1 MVSLS
6 DIQDSVIDEWS
17 KIDKSVVVLTTAIDR
32 LMDKIQS
39 NNVVTVIG
47 FSGSGKSTA
56 VRRVAL
62 NLKQEQKYQ
71 IIALHS
77 PKDLITYY
85 VRGKKQ
91 VFVFDDV
98 CGKYSLDI
106 HKLMK
111 WKDLSTE
118 IKLCFED
125 ALLKC
130 LFTCKTHIFN
140 EAQFQNVDIL
150 SSCQHDILSPQ
161 YNLTKEERKLIAKSY
176 LTPEEVKS
184 VEDLKEFNEYDC
196 LPLLCQFYST
206 HRFSGITT
214 FFKHPTQV
222 IEDDLTSFLNTPD
235 QTTFAVLGL
244 FVIFNNKISKHNIE
258 SQHFKDILHEIS
270 DNVKTS
276 LALSLKVVKDHLM
289 MLANTYVRV
298 QTDAYSIIHDKW
310 FDTIVSF
317 YGQHMFDVILRR
329 SHSDNIRDRFRLE
342 INERFQEKH
351 SLVIPVPVEK
361 ESHYMERLC
370 KDINEGYVENVF
382 TNKQLRHLNFR
393 LKFIEHIRSKS
404 NLLKNLRMLKDK
416 SPLFVVSQQK
426 YLDIMKTLLDVK
438 FDVNVMNKF
447 GTTSLFIASENGDVR
462 MVKLL
467 LTYNCST
474 NAFKKGKTPLHIAS
488 EKGHKQVVKLLLQH
502 KANPNVRLENE
513 DTPLYIAAN
522 KGHNDIVEILL
533 ENECDITFCGNR
545 KSPLF
550 IAARLGDTEVV
561 RLLLERKFDPNILS
575 EDIMHYGHSP
585 LCIASKYGHTDIVE
599 LLLKH
604 DADSN
609 LKTKN
614 GLHPLYIASKEGFID
629 IVQLLI
635 DYNAD
640 VDSVVHFK
648 INKRHAVLFSET
660 ETITNMDSSLCVASE
675 KGFSDIVMLLLQNK
689 SDPNLCRLD
698 SMHISL
704 SPLCISATYGWKT
717 NIKLL
722 LNAKANP
729 NLQLDNQNVE
739 PPLFTAS
746 ANGYVEIVNMLLEN
760 KADPNLCS
768 VSYQCQ
774 DQSPLYKSCEKGH
787 LQIVKNLLKSKANPN
802 ILGKNNKTP
811 LCIAKEKCH
820 HDIVLQLKQFEKE
833 PLYVNLKYAL

>member
-1 MVSLS
+1 M
-6 DIQDSVIDEWS
+6 
-17 KIDKSVVVLTTAIDR
+17 TTAIGR
-32 LMDKIQS
+32 LIDKIQC

-62 NLKQEQKYQ
+62 NLKQEHKYQ
-71 IIALHS
+71 ILALHS

-111 WKDLSTE
+111 WKDLSNE

-125 ALLKC
+125 GLLKC

-161 YNLTKEERKLIAKSY
+161 YNLTKGERKLIAKSY
-176 LTPEEVKS
+176 LTSEEVKT

-206 HRFSGITT
+206 HRYSSITA
-214 FFKHPTQV
+214 FFENPTQV
-222 IEDDLTSFLNTPD
+222 IEDDLTSFKNAPD
-235 QTTFAVLGL
+235 QITFAVLGL
-244 FVIFNNKISKHNIE
+244 FVIFNNKISKHDIE
-258 SQHFKDILHEIS
+258 SPHFKDILHEIS

-276 LALSLKVVKDHLM
+276 FTLSLKVVNDHLK
-289 MLANTYVRV
+289 MLSNTYVKI

-329 SHSDNIRDRFRLE
+329 SHSDIIRDRFHLE

-351 SLVIPVPVEK
+351 SLVISVPVEK
-361 ESHYMERLC
+361 ESDYMERLC
-370 KDINEGYVENVF
+370 KDINEGCVENVF
-382 TNKQLRHLNFR
+382 TNKQLQHLNFR
-393 LKFIEHIRSKS
+393 VKFIEHIRSKS
-404 NLLKNLRMLKDK
+404 NLVENLRMLEDK

-426 YLDIMKTLLDVK
+426 YIDIMKALLEFK
-438 FDVNVMNKF
+438 CDVNVMNKF
-447 GTTSLFIASENGDVR
+447 GTTSLFIASENGDVG

-467 LTYNCST
+467 LTYKCSA
-474 NAFKKGKTPLHIAS
+474 NAFKNGKTPLHIAS
-488 EKGHKQVVKLLLQH
+488 EKGHKQVVKLLLKH

-522 KGHNDIVEILL
+522 KGHTDIVEILF
-533 ENECDITFCGNR
+533 ENECDITICGNR

-550 IAARLGDTEVV
+550 IAARLGHTEVV
-561 RLLLERKFDPNILS
+561 RLLLEGKFDPNILS
-575 EDIMHYGHSP
+575 EDIMHCGQSS
-585 LCIASKYGHTDIVE
+585 LCIASKYGHTNIAE

-604 DADSN
+604 GADSN
-609 LKTKN
+609 LRTKD

-629 IVQLLI
+629 IVKLLI

-640 VDSVVHFK
+640 VDRVVHFK
-648 INKRHAVLFSET
+648 INKRHAVMFSEA
-660 ETITNMDSSLCVASE
+660 ETIIRIDSSLCVASE
-675 KGFSDIVMLLLQNK
+675 RGFSDIVLLLLQNK

-698 SMHISL
+698 SMDISL

-717 NIKLL
+717 IIKLL
-722 LNAKANP
+722 LNDKADP
-729 NLQLDNQNVE
+729 NLQLDHQNVE
-739 PPLFTAS
+739 PPLFKAS
-746 ANGYVEIVNMLLEN
+746 ENGYFEIVKMLLKN

-768 VSYQCQ
+768 VGYQCQ

-787 LQIVKNLLKSKANPN
+787 LQIVQNLLENKADQN
-802 ILGKNNKTP
+802 IFGKNNKTP

-833 PLYVNLKYAL
+833 PLYVNLQNVL